1 MSVLDKRELL
11 IALGAAMSGAWRHC
25 FSAARTDDLP
35 MSFKVVHKDPKRH
48 ILFACGFSSRERA
61 QAWIDAYNPE
71 LYTDK
76 SILRADLTIVEEK
89 R

>member
-1 MSVLDKRELL
+1 
-11 IALGAAMSGAWRHC
+11 
-25 FSAARTDDLP
+25 